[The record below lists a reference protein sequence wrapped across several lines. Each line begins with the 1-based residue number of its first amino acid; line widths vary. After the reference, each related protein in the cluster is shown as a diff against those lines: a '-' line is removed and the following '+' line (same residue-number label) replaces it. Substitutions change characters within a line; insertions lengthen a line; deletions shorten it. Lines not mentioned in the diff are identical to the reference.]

1 MGMAAKVL
9 WGEGLFL
16 RPQHFQRQDQYH
28 ETRLHRTAS
37 ALHPYPWG
45 VAHVEWD
52 LAALK
57 TGSLRLLALSAI
69 FRDGEVFEAAG
80 DGAAGSDALPPPV
93 DLRALPPAVQEVTY
107 YAALPVLNGEG
118 MNCTAQASP
127 AGAPAGTPP
136 HTRFVHA
143 MRATPDLFTA
153 SAAAD
158 VAYLK
163 KSLRL
168 IPDSEARGSYDCL
181 PLIAL
186 RRTVSG
192 GFEPVPSFM
201 APSLAIAGAPRLQ
214 ALLEHLLDALQAKV
228 GALHGHHR
236 EPSRNVIEFRS
247 GDVSSFWLLHTVS
260 TAAAALMHY
269 VRHPGLHPERLYEA
283 LLGLAGGLLSYSRHY
298 TLASLPAYD
307 HAQPGACFDALD
319 AIIRELLDTV
329 ISSKYFSIALLEDK
343 PSYYLGKLDSGKIDQ
358 HTTLYLAIRAAM
370 PALELVDVVP
380 LRVKVGAPDD
390 VEKCVLSAMPGVK
403 LSHAPQVPAAIP
415 VRPDTYYFAI
425 DNRGA
430 LHEQMLKAQSIAV
443 YVPAGIRDLQLE
455 LIAVTA

>member
-28 ETRLHRTAS
+28 EARLHHTAS
-37 ALHPYPWG
+37 ALHPYLWG
-45 VAHVEWD
+45 VAHMEWD

-57 TGSLRLLALSAI
+57 TGTLRLQALSAI
-69 FRDGEVFEAAG
+69 FRDGEVFEALG
-80 DGAAGSDALPPPV
+80 DGAPGSDSLPPPV
-93 DLRALPPAVQEVTY
+93 DLEALPPAVQEVTY
-107 YAALPVLNGEG
+107 YAALPILNGDG
-118 MNCTAQASP
+118 TNYTAQASM
-127 AGAPAGTPP
+127 AGTPAA
-136 HTRFVHA
+136 TRFAHA
-143 MRATPDLFTA
+143 MRATPDLFTE
-153 SAAAD
+153 SAVAD

-163 KSLRL
+163 KTVRL

-201 APSLAIAGAPRLQ
+201 APSLAIAGAPRL
-214 ALLEHLLDALQAKV
+214 LGVLEHLLDALQAKV
-228 GALHGHHR
+228 SALHGHHR

-269 VRHPGLHPERLYEA
+269 VRHPALHPERLYEA
-283 LLGLAGGLLSYSRHY
+283 LLGLAGGLLSYSKHY

-307 HAQPGACFDALD
+307 HAQPGACFDAID
-319 AIIRELLDTV
+319 GIIRELLDTV
-329 ISSKYFSIALLEDK
+329 ISSKYFSIALLEDQ

-370 PALELVDVVP
+370 PAIELVEVVP
-380 LRVKVGAPDD
+380 VRVKVGAPDD
-390 VEKCVLSAMPGVK
+390 VEKCVLTAMPGLK

-425 DNRGA
+425 ENRGA
-430 LHEQMLKAQSIAV
+430 LYEQMLKAQSISV

>member
-1 MGMAAKVL
+1 MGMAAKIL

-28 ETRLHRTAS
+28 EARLHHTAS
-37 ALHPYPWG
+37 ALHPYLWG
-45 VAHVEWD
+45 VAHMEWD

-57 TGSLRLLALSAI
+57 TGTLRLQALSAI
-69 FRDGEVFEAAG
+69 FRDGEVFEALG
-80 DGAAGSDALPPPV
+80 DGATGSDTLPPPV
-93 DLRALPPAVQEVTY
+93 DLEALPPAVQEVTY
-107 YAALPVLNGEG
+107 YAALPILNGEG
-118 MNCTAQASP
+118 MNYTAQAST
-127 AGAPAGTPP
+127 AGTPAA
-136 HTRFVHA
+136 TRFAHA
-143 MRATPDLFTA
+143 LRATPDLFTE
-153 SAAAD
+153 SAVAD

-163 KSLRL
+163 KSVRL

-201 APSLAIAGAPRLQ
+201 APSLAIAGAPRLRGV
-214 ALLEHLLDALQAKV
+214 LEHLLDALQAKV
-228 GALHGHHR
+228 SALHGHHR

-247 GDVSSFWLLHTVS
+247 GDVSSFWLLHTAS

-269 VRHPGLHPERLYEA
+269 VRHPALHPERLYEA
-283 LLGLAGGLLSYSRHY
+283 LLGLAGGLLSYSKHY

-307 HAQPGACFDALD
+307 HAQPGACFDAID
-319 AIIRELLDTV
+319 GIIRELLDTV
-329 ISSKYFSIALLEDK
+329 ISSKYFSIALLEEQ

-370 PALELVDVVP
+370 PAIELVDVVP

-390 VEKCVLSAMPGVK
+390 VEKCVLTAMPGLK

-425 DNRGA
+425 ENRGA
-430 LHEQMLKAQSIAV
+430 LYEQMLKAQSISV

>member
-28 ETRLHRTAS
+28 EARLHHTAS
-37 ALHPYPWG
+37 ALHPYLWG
-45 VAHVEWD
+45 VAQLQWD

-57 TGSLRLLALSAI
+57 TGTLRLQALSAI
-69 FRDGEVFEAAG
+69 FRDGEVFEALG
-80 DGAAGSDALPPPV
+80 DGAPGSDTLPPPV
-93 DLRALPPAVQEVTY
+93 DLEALPPAVQEVTY
-107 YAALPVLNGEG
+107 YAALPILNREG
-118 MNCTAQASP
+118 MNCTAQTSKT
-127 AGAPAGTPP
+127 GTPAA
-136 HTRFVHA
+136 TRFAHA
-143 MRATPDLFTA
+143 MRATPDLFTE
-153 SAAAD
+153 STVAD

-163 KSLRL
+163 KTVRL

-214 ALLEHLLDALQAKV
+214 GVLEHLLDALQAKV
-228 GALHGHHR
+228 SALHGHHR

-269 VRHPGLHPERLYEA
+269 VRHPALHPERLYEA
-283 LLGLAGGLLSYSRHY
+283 LLGLAGGLLSYSKHY

-307 HAQPGACFDALD
+307 HAQPGACFDAID

-370 PALELVDVVP
+370 PAIELVDVVP

-390 VEKCVLSAMPGVK
+390 VEKCVLTAMPGLK

-415 VRPDTYYFAI
+415 VRPDTYYFALE
-425 DNRGA
+425 NRGA
-430 LHEQMLKAQSIAV
+430 LYEQMLKAQSISV

>member
-28 ETRLHRTAS
+28 EARLHHTAS
-37 ALHPYPWG
+37 ALHPYLWG
-45 VAHVEWD
+45 VAQLQWD

-57 TGSLRLLALSAI
+57 TGTLRLQALSAI
-69 FRDGEVFEAAG
+69 FRDGEVFEALG
-80 DGAAGSDALPPPV
+80 DGAPGSDTLPPPV
-93 DLRALPPAVQEVTY
+93 DLEALPPAVQEVTY
-107 YAALPVLNGEG
+107 YAALPILNREG
-118 MNCTAQASP
+118 MNCTAQASKT
-127 AGAPAGTPP
+127 GTPAA
-136 HTRFVHA
+136 TRFAHA
-143 MRATPDLFTA
+143 MRATPDLFTE
-153 SAAAD
+153 SAVAD

-163 KSLRL
+163 KTVRL

-214 ALLEHLLDALQAKV
+214 GVLEHLLDALQAKV
-228 GALHGHHR
+228 SALHGHHR

-260 TAAAALMHY
+260 AAAAALMHY
-269 VRHPGLHPERLYEA
+269 VRHPALHPERLYEA

-307 HAQPGACFDALD
+307 HAQPGACIDAID
-319 AIIRELLDTV
+319 GIIRELLDTV

-343 PSYYLGKLDSGKIDQ
+343 PSYYLGKLDSDKIDQ

-370 PALELVDVVP
+370 SAIELIDVVP

-390 VEKCVLSAMPGVK
+390 VEKCVLTAMPGLK

-415 VRPDTYYFAI
+415 VRPETYYFAI
-425 DNRGA
+425 ENRGA
-430 LHEQMLKAQSIAV
+430 LYEQMLKAQSISV

>member
-1 MGMAAKVL
+1 MGMSAKVL

-28 ETRLHRTAS
+28 EARLHHTAS
-37 ALHPYPWG
+37 ALHPYLWG
-45 VAHVEWD
+45 VAHMQWD

-57 TGSLRLLALSAI
+57 TGTLHLQALSAI
-69 FRDGEVFEAAG
+69 FRDGEVFEALG
-80 DGAAGSDALPPPV
+80 DGAPGSDTLPPPV
-93 DLRALPPAVQEVTY
+93 DLEALPLAVQEVTY
-107 YAALPVLNGEG
+107 YAALPILNREG
-118 MNCTAQASP
+118 MNYTAQASK
-127 AGAPAGTPP
+127 AGTPTA
-136 HTRFVHA
+136 TRFAHA
-143 MRATPDLFTA
+143 MRATPDLFTE
-153 SAAAD
+153 SAVAD

-163 KSLRL
+163 KTVRL

-214 ALLEHLLDALQAKV
+214 GLLEHLLDALQAKV
-228 GALHGHHR
+228 SALHGHHR

-269 VRHPGLHPERLYEA
+269 VRHPALHPERLYEA
-283 LLGLAGGLLSYSRHY
+283 LLGLAGGLLSYSKHY

-307 HAQPGACFDALD
+307 HAQPGICFDAID
-319 AIIRELLDTV
+319 GIIRELLDTV

-370 PALELVDVVP
+370 PAIELVDVVP

-390 VEKCVLSAMPGVK
+390 VEKFVLTAMPGLK

-425 DNRGA
+425 ENRGVPY
-430 LHEQMLKAQSIAV
+430 EQMLKAQSISV

>member
-28 ETRLHRTAS
+28 EARLHHTAS
-37 ALHPYPWG
+37 ALHPYLWG
-45 VAHVEWD
+45 VAQLQWD

-57 TGSLRLLALSAI
+57 TGTLRLHALSAI
-69 FRDGEVFEAAG
+69 FRDGEVFEALG
-80 DGAAGSDALPPPV
+80 DGAPGSDTLPPPV
-93 DLRALPPAVQEVTY
+93 DLEALPPAIQEVTY
-107 YAALPVLNGEG
+107 YAALPIFKREG
-118 MNCTAQASP
+118 MNYTAQASK
-127 AGAPAGTPP
+127 AGTPAS
-136 HTRFVHA
+136 TRFAHA
-143 MRATPDLFTA
+143 MRATPDLFTE
-153 SAAAD
+153 SAVAD

-163 KSLRL
+163 KTVRL
-168 IPDSEARGSYDCL
+168 IPDSEARDSYDCL

-214 ALLEHLLDALQAKV
+214 GVLEHLLDALQAKV
-228 GALHGHHR
+228 SALHGHHR
-236 EPSRNVIEFRS
+236 EPSRNVIEFRT

-269 VRHPGLHPERLYEA
+269 VRHPALHPERLYEA
-283 LLGLAGGLLSYSRHY
+283 LLSLAGGLLSYSRHY

-307 HAQPGACFDALD
+307 HAQPGACFDAID
-319 AIIRELLDTV
+319 GIIRELLDTV

-370 PALELVDVVP
+370 PAIELVDVVP

-390 VEKCVLSAMPGVK
+390 VEKCVLTAMPGLK

-425 DNRGA
+425 EHRGA
-430 LHEQMLKAQSIAV
+430 PYEQMLKAQSISV

-455 LIAVTA
+455 LIAVTP

>member
-16 RPQHFQRQDQYH
+16 RPQHFQRQDQYR

-69 FRDGEVFEAAG
+69 FHDGEVFEAAG

-93 DLRALPPAVQEVTY
+93 DLHALPPAVQEVTY

-127 AGAPAGTPP
+127 AGAPAG
-136 HTRFVHA
+136 
-143 MRATPDLFTA
+143 
-153 SAAAD
+153 
-158 VAYLK
+158 
-163 KSLRL
+163 
-168 IPDSEARGSYDCL
+168 
-181 PLIAL
+181 
-186 RRTVSG
+186 
-192 GFEPVPSFM
+192 
-201 APSLAIAGAPRLQ
+201 APRLQ
-214 ALLEHLLDALQAKV
+214 GLLEHLLDALQAKV

-247 GDVSSFWLLHTVS
+247 GDVFSFWLLHTVS
-260 TAAAALMHY
+260 TAAATLMHY

>member
-28 ETRLHRTAS
+28 EARLHHTAR
-37 ALHPYPWG
+37 ALHPYLWG
-45 VAHVEWD
+45 VAHLQWD
-52 LAALK
+52 LAALQ
-57 TGSLRLLALSAI
+57 TGTLRLLALSAI
-69 FRDGEVFEAAG
+69 FRDGEVFEALG
-80 DGAAGSDALPPPV
+80 DGAPGSDALPLAV
-93 DLRALPPAVQEVTY
+93 DLEALPPAVQEVTY
-107 YAALPVLNGEG
+107 YAALPILNRDGL
-118 MNCTAQASP
+118 NYTAQAST
-127 AGAPAGTPP
+127 AGTPAT
-136 HTRFVHA
+136 TRFAHA
-143 MRATPDLFTA
+143 MRATPDLFTE
-153 SAAAD
+153 SAVAD

-163 KSLRL
+163 KTVRL

-214 ALLEHLLDALQAKV
+214 GVLEHLLDALQAKV
-228 GALHGHHR
+228 SALHGHHR

-269 VRHPGLHPERLYEA
+269 VRHPALHPERLYEA
-283 LLGLAGGLLSYSRHY
+283 LLGLAGGLLSYSKHY

-307 HAQPGACFDALD
+307 HAQPGACFDAID

-370 PALELVDVVP
+370 PAIELVDVVP

-390 VEKCVLSAMPGVK
+390 VEKCVLTAMPGLK

-415 VRPDTYYFAI
+415 VRPDTYYFALE
-425 DNRGA
+425 NRGA
-430 LHEQMLKAQSIAV
+430 LYEQMLKAQSISV

>member
-28 ETRLHRTAS
+28 EARLHHTAS
-37 ALHPYPWG
+37 ALHPYLWG
-45 VAHVEWD
+45 VAHLAWD

-57 TGSLRLLALSAI
+57 TGTLRLQALSAI
-69 FRDGEVFEAAG
+69 FRDGEVFDAPG
-80 DGAAGSDALPPPV
+80 DGTPGSDALPPPV
-93 DLRALPPAVQEVTY
+93 DLAALPPALQEVTY
-107 YAALPVLNGEG
+107 YAALPVLNREG
-118 MNCTAQASP
+118 MNYTALATP
-127 AGAPAGTPP
+127 ADAAAGTPP
-136 HTRFVHA
+136 SCRYAHA
-143 MRATPDLFTA
+143 MRATPDLFTE
-153 SAAAD
+153 SSVAD

-163 KSLRL
+163 KAVRL
-168 IPDSEARGSYDCL
+168 IPDSEARGSYECL
-181 PLIAL
+181 PLITL

-192 GFEPVPSFM
+192 GFEPLPSFM

-214 ALLEHLLDALQAKV
+214 SLLEHLLDALQAKV

-307 HAQPGACFDALD
+307 HAQPGACFDAID
-319 AIIRELLDTV
+319 GIIRELLDTV

-343 PSYYLGKLDSGKIDQ
+343 PSYHLGKLDSGKIDQ

-370 PALELVDVVP
+370 PAIELVEVVP

-415 VRPDTYYFAI
+415 VRPDTYYFAL
-425 DNRGA
+425 DNRGV
-430 LHEQMLKAQSIAV
+430 LYEQMLKAQSISV
-443 YVPAGIRDLQLE
+443 YVPAGIRELQLE

>member
-1 MGMAAKVL
+1 MAMAAKVL

-28 ETRLHRTAS
+28 EARLHHTAS
-37 ALHPYPWG
+37 ALHPYLWG
-45 VAHVEWD
+45 VAHMRWD
-52 LAALK
+52 LDALK
-57 TGSLRLLALSAI
+57 TGTLRLQALSAI
-69 FRDGEVFEAAG
+69 FRDGEVIDAPG
-80 DGAAGSDALPPPV
+80 DGTPGSDSLPAAIDLGALPPT
-93 DLRALPPAVQEVTY
+93 LQEVTY

-118 MNCTAQASP
+118 LNYTAQPATAALP
-127 AGAPAGTPP
+127 AGAPPN
-136 HTRFVHA
+136 TRFAHA
-143 MRATPDLFTA
+143 MRATPDLFTG
-153 SAAAD
+153 SSVAD

-163 KSLRL
+163 KTVRL
-168 IPDSEARGSYDCL
+168 IPDTEARGSYDCL

-192 GFEPVPSFM
+192 GFEPRPGFM
-201 APSLAIAGAPRLQ
+201 APSLSIAGAPRLQ
-214 ALLEHLLDALQAKV
+214 DLLEHLLDALQAKV
-228 GALHGHHR
+228 AALHGHHR

-247 GDVSSFWLLHTVS
+247 GDVSSFWLLHTAS

-269 VRHPGLHPERLYEA
+269 VRHPALHPERLYEA
-283 LLGLAGGLLSYSRHY
+283 LLSLAGGLLSYSRRH
-298 TLASLPAYD
+298 TLASLPVYD
-307 HAQPGACFDALD
+307 HAAPGACFAAID

-329 ISSKYFSIALLEDK
+329 ISSKYFSIALAEDQ

-370 PALELVDVVP
+370 PTIELVDIVP

-390 VEKCVLSAMPGVK
+390 VEQCVLTAMPGVK

-415 VRPDTYYFAI
+415 VRPDTCYFALE
-425 DNRGA
+425 NRGV
-430 LHEQMLKAQSIAV
+430 LYQQMLKAQSISV
-443 YVPAGIRDLQLE
+443 YVPDGIRDLQLE

>member
-28 ETRLHRTAS
+28 EARLHHTAS
-37 ALHPYPWG
+37 ALHPYLWG
-45 VAHVEWD
+45 VAQLQWD

-57 TGSLRLLALSAI
+57 TGTLRLQALSAI
-69 FRDGEVFEAAG
+69 FRDGEVFEALG
-80 DGAAGSDALPPPV
+80 DGAPGSDTLPPPV
-93 DLRALPPAVQEVTY
+93 DLEALPPAVQEVTY
-107 YAALPVLNGEG
+107 YAALPILNREG
-118 MNCTAQASP
+118 MNYTAQASKT
-127 AGAPAGTPP
+127 GTPAA
-136 HTRFVHA
+136 TRFAHA
-143 MRATPDLFTA
+143 MRATPDLFTE
-153 SAAAD
+153 STVAD

-163 KSLRL
+163 KTVRL

-214 ALLEHLLDALQAKV
+214 GVLEHLLDALQAKV
-228 GALHGHHR
+228 SALHGHHR

-269 VRHPGLHPERLYEA
+269 VRHPALHPERLYEA

-307 HAQPGACFDALD
+307 HAQPGACFDAID
-319 AIIRELLDTV
+319 AHHPRTARHRHLVEVFFHRPAGGQAVVLPGQARFGQDRPAHHLV
-329 ISSKYFSIALLEDK
+329 
-343 PSYYLGKLDSGKIDQ
+343 PGDS
-358 HTTLYLAIRAAM
+358 R
-370 PALELVDVVP
+370 
-380 LRVKVGAPDD
+380 R
-390 VEKCVLSAMPGVK
+390 
-403 LSHAPQVPAAIP
+403 HA
-415 VRPDTYYFAI
+415 RHRTGG
-425 DNRGA
+425 RGA
-430 LHEQMLKAQSIAV
+430 AARQSGRARRRGKMRAHGHARPETV
-443 YVPAGIRDLQLE
+443 ACAASAGRHSRAPRNLLFCD
-455 LIAVTA
+455 

>member
-1 MGMAAKVL
+1 MGMAAKIL

-28 ETRLHRTAS
+28 EMRLHRTAS
-37 ALHPYPWG
+37 ALHPYLWG
-45 VAHVEWD
+45 VAHMEWD

-57 TGSLRLLALSAI
+57 TGTLRLQALSAI
-69 FRDGEVFEAAG
+69 FRDGEVYDAPG
-80 DGAAGSDALPPPV
+80 DGTPGSDALPPPV
-93 DLRALPPAVQEVTY
+93 DLEALPPTLQQVTY

-118 MNCTAQASP
+118 MNYTATGKPENASG
-127 AGAPAGTPP
+127 GAPPN
-136 HTRFVHA
+136 TRFVRA
-143 MRATPDLFTA
+143 MRATPDLFTE
-153 SAAAD
+153 SAVAD
-158 VAYLK
+158 VAYLRK
-163 KSLRL
+163 ALRL
-168 IPDSEARGSYDCL
+168 VPDSEPRGSYDCL

-214 ALLEHLLDALQAKV
+214 DLLERLLDALQAKV

-247 GDVSSFWLLHTVS
+247 GDVSSFWLLHTAS

-269 VRHPGLHPERLYEA
+269 ARHPALHPERLYEA

-307 HAQPGACFDALD
+307 HAQPGACFDAID

-343 PSYYLGKLDSGKIDQ
+343 PSYHLGKLDSGKIDR

-380 LRVKVGAPDD
+380 VRVKVGAPDD

-430 LHEQMLKAQSIAV
+430 LYEQMLKAQSIAV
-443 YVPAGIRDLQLE
+443 YVPAGMRDLQLE

>member
-1 MGMAAKVL
+1 M
-9 WGEGLFL
+9 
-16 RPQHFQRQDQYH
+16 
-28 ETRLHRTAS
+28 
-37 ALHPYPWG
+37 
-45 VAHVEWD
+45 EWD

-57 TGSLRLLALSAI
+57 TGTLRLQALSAI
-69 FRDGEVFEAAG
+69 FRDGEVYDAPG
-80 DGAAGSDALPPPV
+80 DGTPGSDALPPPV
-93 DLRALPPAVQEVTY
+93 DLEALPPALQQVTY

-118 MNCTAQASP
+118 MNYTAPGKPENASG
-127 AGAPAGTPP
+127 GAPPN
-136 HTRFVHA
+136 TRFVHA
-143 MRATPDLFTA
+143 MRATPDLFTE
-153 SAAAD
+153 SAVAD
-158 VAYLK
+158 VAYLRK
-163 KSLRL
+163 ALRL
-168 IPDSEARGSYDCL
+168 VPDSETRGSYDCL
-181 PLIAL
+181 PLISL

-214 ALLEHLLDALQAKV
+214 DLLERLLDALQAKV

-269 VRHPGLHPERLYEA
+269 ARHPALHPERLYEA

-298 TLASLPAYD
+298 TLASLPVYD
-307 HAQPGACFDALD
+307 HAQPGACFDAID

-343 PSYYLGKLDSGKIDQ
+343 PSYHLGKLDSGKIDR

-380 LRVKVGAPDD
+380 VRVKVGAPDD

-430 LHEQMLKAQSIAV
+430 LYEQMLKAQSIAV

>member
-1 MGMAAKVL
+1 
-9 WGEGLFL
+9 
-16 RPQHFQRQDQYH
+16 
-28 ETRLHRTAS
+28 
-37 ALHPYPWG
+37 
-45 VAHVEWD
+45 
-52 LAALK
+52 
-57 TGSLRLLALSAI
+57 
-69 FRDGEVFEAAG
+69 
-80 DGAAGSDALPPPV
+80 
-93 DLRALPPAVQEVTY
+93 
-107 YAALPVLNGEG
+107 
-118 MNCTAQASP
+118 
-127 AGAPAGTPP
+127 
-136 HTRFVHA
+136 
-143 MRATPDLFTA
+143 MRATPDLFTE
-153 SAAAD
+153 SAVAD

-163 KSLRL
+163 KTVRL
-168 IPDSEARGSYDCL
+168 IPDSEARGSYECL
-181 PLIAL
+181 PLITL

-192 GFEPVPSFM
+192 GFEPLPSFM

-214 ALLEHLLDALQAKV
+214 SLLEHLLDALQAKV

-307 HAQPGACFDALD
+307 HAQPGACFDAID
-319 AIIRELLDTV
+319 GIIRELLDTV

-343 PSYYLGKLDSGKIDQ
+343 PSYHLGKLDSGKIDQ

-370 PALELVDVVP
+370 PAIELVEVVP

-415 VRPDTYYFAI
+415 VRPDTYYFAL

-430 LHEQMLKAQSIAV
+430 LYQQMLKAQSIAV
-443 YVPAGIRDLQLE
+443 YVPTGIRELQLE

>member
-1 MGMAAKVL
+1 M
-9 WGEGLFL
+9 
-16 RPQHFQRQDQYH
+16 
-28 ETRLHRTAS
+28 
-37 ALHPYPWG
+37 
-45 VAHVEWD
+45 
-52 LAALK
+52 
-57 TGSLRLLALSAI
+57 
-69 FRDGEVFEAAG
+69 
-80 DGAAGSDALPPPV
+80 
-93 DLRALPPAVQEVTY
+93 TY
-107 YAALPVLNGEG
+107 YAALPILNREG
-118 MNCTAQASP
+118 MNYTAQAST
-127 AGAPAGTPP
+127 AGTPAA
-136 HTRFVHA
+136 TRFAHA
-143 MRATPDLFTA
+143 MRATPDLFTE
-153 SAAAD
+153 SAVAD

-163 KSLRL
+163 KTVRL

-214 ALLEHLLDALQAKV
+214 GVLEHLLDALQAKV
-228 GALHGHHR
+228 SALHGHHR

-269 VRHPGLHPERLYEA
+269 VRHPALHPERLYEA
-283 LLGLAGGLLSYSRHY
+283 LLGLAGGLLSYSKHY

-307 HAQPGACFDALD
+307 HAQPGACFDAID

-370 PALELVDVVP
+370 PAIELVDVVP

-390 VEKCVLSAMPGVK
+390 VEKCVLTAMPGLK

-415 VRPDTYYFAI
+415 VRPDTYYFALE
-425 DNRGA
+425 NRGA
-430 LHEQMLKAQSIAV
+430 LYEQMLKAQSIAV

>member
-28 ETRLHRTAS
+28 EARLHHTAS
-37 ALHPYPWG
+37 ALHPYLWG
-45 VAHVEWD
+45 VAHMEWD

-57 TGSLRLLALSAI
+57 TGTLRLQALSAI
-69 FRDGEVFEAAG
+69 FRDGEVFEALG
-80 DGAAGSDALPPPV
+80 DGAPGSDTLPPPV
-93 DLRALPPAVQEVTY
+93 DLEALPPAVQEVTY
-107 YAALPVLNGEG
+107 YAALPILNREG
-118 MNCTAQASP
+118 MNYTAQAP
-127 AGAPAGTPP
+127 KAGTPAA
-136 HTRFVHA
+136 TRFAHA
-143 MRATPDLFTA
+143 MRATPDLFTE
-153 SAAAD
+153 SAVAD

-163 KSLRL
+163 KTVRL

-192 GFEPVPSFM
+192 GFEPLPSFM

-214 ALLEHLLDALQAKV
+214 GVLEHLLDALQAKV

-269 VRHPGLHPERLYEA
+269 VRHPALHPERLYEA
-283 LLGLAGGLLSYSRHY
+283 LLGLAGGLLSYSKHY

-307 HAQPGACFDALD
+307 HAQPGACFDAID

-370 PALELVDVVP
+370 PAIELVDVVP
-380 LRVKVGAPDD
+380 VRVKVGAPDD

-403 LSHAPQVPAAIP
+403 LTHAPQVPAAIP
-415 VRPDTYYFAI
+415 IQPDTYYFALE
-425 DNRGA
+425 GKGM
-430 LHEQMLKAQSIAV
+430 LYEHMLKAQSISI
-443 YVPAGIRDLQLE
+443 YVPSGIRDLRLN

>member
-1 MGMAAKVL
+1 MSMAAKVL

-28 ETRLHRTAS
+28 ETRLHHTAS
-37 ALHPYPWG
+37 ALHPYLWG
-45 VAHVEWD
+45 VAHMEWD
-52 LAALK
+52 TEALK
-57 TGSLRLLALSAI
+57 TNTLRLNALSAI
-69 FRDGEVFEAAG
+69 FRDGEVFDAAG
-80 DGAAGSDALPPPV
+80 DGAPGGDTLPPAV
-93 DLRALPPAVQEVTY
+93 DLSALPPALQEVTY
-107 YAALPVLNGEG
+107 YAALPAVNREG
-118 MNCTAQASP
+118 ANYSLQNFSEGGDTP
-127 AGAPAGTPP
+127 AN
-136 HTRFVHA
+136 TRFVHA
-143 MRATPDLFTA
+143 LRATPDLFTD
-153 SAAAD
+153 SAVAD

-163 KSLRL
+163 KNLRL

-192 GFEPVPSFM
+192 GFEAVPSFM
-201 APSLAIAGAPRLQ
+201 PPILAITGAPRLHG
-214 ALLEHLLDALQAKV
+214 LLERLLDALQAKV
-228 GALHGHHR
+228 DALHGHHR

-269 VRHPGLHPERLYEA
+269 VRHPALHPERLYEA
-283 LLGLAGGLLSYSRHY
+283 LLALAGGLLSYSRHY

-307 HAQPGACFDALD
+307 HGQPGPCFAAIDS
-319 AIIRELLDTV
+319 IIRELVDTV

-343 PSYYLGKLDSGKIDQ
+343 PSYHLGKLDSGKIDQ

-370 PALELVDVVP
+370 PAIELVDIVP
-380 LRVKVGAPDD
+380 VRVKVGAPED
-390 VEKCVLSAMPGVK
+390 VDKCVLSAMPGVK

-425 DNRGA
+425 ENRGV
-430 LHEQMLKAQSIAV
+430 LYEQMLKAQSISV

>member
-28 ETRLHRTAS
+28 EARLHHTAS
-37 ALHPYPWG
+37 ALHPYLWG
-45 VAHVEWD
+45 VAHIEWD
-52 LAALK
+52 LTALK
-57 TGSLRLLALSAI
+57 TGTLRLQALSAI
-69 FRDGEVFEAAG
+69 FRDGEVFEALG
-80 DGAAGSDALPPPV
+80 DGALGSDILPPPV
-93 DLRALPPAVQEVTY
+93 DLEALPPAVQEVTY
-107 YAALPVLNGEG
+107 YAALPILNREG
-118 MNCTAQASP
+118 MNYTAQASN
-127 AGAPAGTPP
+127 AGTLAA
-136 HTRFVHA
+136 TRFAHA
-143 MRATPDLFTA
+143 MRATPDLFTE
-153 SAAAD
+153 SAVAD

-163 KSLRL
+163 KTMRL
-168 IPDSEARGSYDCL
+168 VPDSEARGSYDCL

-214 ALLEHLLDALQAKV
+214 GVLEHLLDALQAKV
-228 GALHGHHR
+228 SALHGHHR

-269 VRHPGLHPERLYEA
+269 VRHPALHPERLYEA
-283 LLGLAGGLLSYSRHY
+283 LLGLAGGLLSYSKHY

-307 HAQPGACFDALD
+307 HAQPGICFDAID

-370 PALELVDVVP
+370 PAIELVDVVP

-390 VEKCVLSAMPGVK
+390 VEKCVLTAMPGLK

-425 DNRGA
+425 ENRGA
-430 LHEQMLKAQSIAV
+430 LYEQMLKAQSISV

>member
-28 ETRLHRTAS
+28 EARLHHTAS
-37 ALHPYPWG
+37 ALHPYLWG
-45 VAHVEWD
+45 VAHMEWD

-57 TGSLRLLALSAI
+57 TGTLRLQALSAI
-69 FRDGEVFEAAG
+69 FRDGEVFEALG
-80 DGAAGSDALPPPV
+80 DGATGSDTLPPPV
-93 DLRALPPAVQEVTY
+93 DLEALPPAVQEVTY
-107 YAALPVLNGEG
+107 YAALPILNGEG
-118 MNCTAQASP
+118 MNYTAQAST
-127 AGAPAGTPP
+127 AGTPAA
-136 HTRFVHA
+136 TRFAHTL
-143 MRATPDLFTA
+143 RATPDLFTE
-153 SAAAD
+153 SAVAD

-163 KSLRL
+163 KSVRL

-214 ALLEHLLDALQAKV
+214 GVLEHLLDALQAKV
-228 GALHGHHR
+228 SALHGHHR

-269 VRHPGLHPERLYEA
+269 VRHPALHPERLYEA
-283 LLGLAGGLLSYSRHY
+283 LLGLAGGLLSYSKHY
-298 TLASLPAYD
+298 TLASLPTYD
-307 HAQPGACFDALD
+307 HAQPGACFDAID
-319 AIIRELLDTV
+319 GIIRELLDTV
-329 ISSKYFSIALLEDK
+329 ISSKYFSIALLEEQ

-370 PALELVDVVP
+370 PAIELVDVVP

-390 VEKCVLSAMPGVK
+390 VEKCVLTAMPGLK

-425 DNRGA
+425 ENRGA
-430 LHEQMLKAQSIAV
+430 LYEQMLKAQSISV

>member
-28 ETRLHRTAS
+28 EARLHHTAS
-37 ALHPYPWG
+37 ALHPYLWG
-45 VAHVEWD
+45 VAQMQWD

-57 TGSLRLLALSAI
+57 TGTLRLHALSAI
-69 FRDGEVFEAAG
+69 FRDGEVFEALG
-80 DGAAGSDALPPPV
+80 DGAPGSDTLPPPV
-93 DLRALPPAVQEVTY
+93 DLEALPPAVQEVTY
-107 YAALPVLNGEG
+107 YAALPILNREG
-118 MNCTAQASP
+118 MNYTAQAP
-127 AGAPAGTPP
+127 KAGTPAA
-136 HTRFVHA
+136 TRFAHV
-143 MRATPDLFTA
+143 MRATPDLFTE
-153 SAAAD
+153 SAVAD

-163 KSLRL
+163 KTVRL

-214 ALLEHLLDALQAKV
+214 GVLEHLLDALQAKV
-228 GALHGHHR
+228 SALHGHHR

-269 VRHPGLHPERLYEA
+269 VRHPALHPERLYEA
-283 LLGLAGGLLSYSRHY
+283 LLGLAGGLLSYSKHY

-307 HAQPGACFDALD
+307 HAQPGACFDAID
-319 AIIRELLDTV
+319 TIIRELLDTV

-370 PALELVDVVP
+370 PAIELVEVVP
-380 LRVKVGAPDD
+380 VRVKVGAPDD
-390 VEKCVLSAMPGVK
+390 VEKCVLTAMPGLK

-425 DNRGA
+425 ENRGA
-430 LHEQMLKAQSIAV
+430 LYEQMLKAQSISV

>member
-28 ETRLHRTAS
+28 EARLHHTAS
-37 ALHPYPWG
+37 ALHPYLWG
-45 VAHVEWD
+45 VAHMEWD

-57 TGSLRLLALSAI
+57 TGTLRLQALSAI
-69 FRDGEVFEAAG
+69 FRDGEVFESLG
-80 DGAAGSDALPPPV
+80 DGVPDSDTLPPPV
-93 DLRALPPAVQEVTY
+93 DLEALPPAVQEVTY
-107 YAALPVLNGEG
+107 YAALPVLNREG
-118 MNCTAQASP
+118 MNYTAQ
-127 AGAPAGTPP
+127 GAKAGTPAA
-136 HTRFVHA
+136 TRFAHA
-143 MRATPDLFTA
+143 MRATPDLFTE
-153 SAAAD
+153 SALAD
-158 VAYLK
+158 AAYLK
-163 KSLRL
+163 KSVRL

-214 ALLEHLLDALQAKV
+214 GVLEHLLDALQAKV
-228 GALHGHHR
+228 SALHGHHR

-260 TAAAALMHY
+260 TAAAVLMHY
-269 VRHPGLHPERLYEA
+269 ARHPALHPERLYEA
-283 LLGLAGGLLSYSRHY
+283 LLGLAGGLLSYSKHY

-307 HAQPGACFDALD
+307 HAQPGACFDAID
-319 AIIRELLDTV
+319 GIIRELLDTV

-343 PSYYLGKLDSGKIDQ
+343 PSYYLGKLDSGKIDE

-370 PALELVDVVP
+370 PAIELVDVVP

-390 VEKCVLSAMPGVK
+390 VEKCVLTAMPGLK

-425 DNRGA
+425 ENHGA
-430 LHEQMLKAQSIAV
+430 LYQQMLKAQSISV
-443 YVPAGIRDLQLE
+443 YVPAGMRDLQLE
-455 LIAVTA
+455 LIVVTA